1 MKQHEIWRL
10 GDDLIVPTEDGQ
22 WTIEYAAA
30 AQDVAEVRRINKRYG
45 ANLACCGRCRWSCGN
60 AGWTASLGIVTGA
73 KCRRRRAKRD
83 RHPATPH
90 RGVS

>member
-22 WTIEYAAA
+22 WTIAYPAA

-45 ANLACCGRCRWSCGN
+45 ANLACCGRRTWSCGN
-60 AGWTASLGIVTGA
+60 AGGTSVSGNCHRHEMSPAPRQARSAPRHAS
-73 KCRRRRAKRD
+73 
-83 RHPATPH
+83 
-90 RGVS
+90 